1 MVDEQRPNPD
11 VLLSALQQEENRQGH
26 GKLTV
31 FLGMCA
37 GVGKTYA
44 MLNTARQRL
53 REGVRLAVAV
63 VETHGRLE
71 TEALLEGLPRIPLR
85 EISYRGVILRE
96 MDLDETLRQRP
107 ALVLV
112 DELAHTNAPGSR
124 HAKRWQDVLELLD
137 AGLDVYTTLNIQHVE
152 SRVDVVRQIT
162 GITVHE
168 TVPDSVLDQA
178 DDILLV
184 DLPPEQLRE
193 RLAAGRVYLGE
204 QAAATAARHFF
215 REENLTALREIVLRV
230 AAEHVGHDL
239 HDAMTSRQIHAP
251 WKANERLVVAVGPS
265 PFSEY
270 LIRWT
275 RRMAA
280 SLDAP
285 WTAVHVETLRPLGD
299 EGRARLARNLSL
311 VRQLGGEVVTTA
323 GEDVAAALLRTARE
337 QHATK
342 IVVGKPL
349 EGKPLDFFRGGSMV
363 DRIIRHCGGI
373 DVCVV
378 RAEKETAGA
387 GAPRPDTATRE
398 AGWGREV
405 AIGAGTVAA
414 VTLLGWLV
422 RDVVGYWTV
431 SLFYLLAVM
440 MAATW
445 LRRLTILAVAAAS
458 ALLWN
463 FLFIPPLFTL
473 RITRFQDW
481 FMFGMFFVV
490 AVVIGQLTAKL
501 RWRERNERR
510 REQRTR
516 VLYQL
521 VQSLVESTTLE
532 ESLRKAVHEIE
543 TLLGAQA
550 AVFIAGEDGRLAA
563 AAHPAGTW
571 QPGEKEVAVAAWT
584 FLNNRP
590 AGHFTDTLPEAE
602 ALHLPLH
609 TAKAGV
615 GVLAV
620 RLADRQTLAMDERDL
635 LETFADQ
642 VAAMIE
648 RYALLRESDRARLAE
663 ESERLYK
670 TLFDSVSHE
679 LKTPLA
685 VIGAAANSLKTEAD
699 KMPATGPARTMVE
712 EIEGAARRLRR
723 VVDNLLDMTRLES
736 GRLQLYPAWCDI
748 DELVESAC
756 SQMTDLLADHRL
768 RVVVPPDMPPVKL
781 DFVFMEHVLAN
792 LLSNAAQYSPAGT
805 EITVT
810 ALLDG
815 NRMILRVSDEGT
827 GFAPE
832 TAARVFEKF
841 YRGPNARP
849 GGTGLGLS
857 IVRGLMHAL
866 GGEVTAENN
875 PGRGATF
882 TLRIPVETA
891 VLPDEPADPEAAP
904 PPPAP

>member
-1 MVDEQRPNPD
+1 MADEQRPNPD
-11 VLLSALQQEENRQGH
+11 MLLAAVRREENRRGR

-53 REGVRLAVAV
+53 REGVQLAVAV
-63 VETHGRLE
+63 VETHGRQE
-71 TEALLEGLPRIPLR
+71 TEALLEGIPVVPRR
-85 EISYRGVILRE
+85 ELAYRGVTLRE
-96 MDLDETLRQRP
+96 MDLDETLRRRP

-137 AGLDVYTTLNIQHVE
+137 AGLDVHTTLNIQHVE

-162 GITVHE
+162 GVTVQE

-178 DDILLV
+178 DDIILI

-193 RLAAGRVYLGE
+193 RLAAGKVYLGE
-204 QAAATAARHFF
+204 QAATAGHHFF
-215 REENLTALREIVLRV
+215 REENLTALREIALRV

-239 HDAMTSRQIHAP
+239 RDAMVSRQIASP
-251 WKANERLVVAVGPS
+251 WKASERLVVAVGPS

-280 SLDAP
+280 SMDSP
-285 WTAVHVETLRPLGD
+285 WTAVHVETPRPLTD
-299 EGRARLARNLSL
+299 DDRARLARNLSL
-311 VRQLGGEVVTTA
+311 VRQLGGEVVTTT
-323 GEDVAAALLRTARE
+323 GGDVAAALLRAARE
-337 QHATK
+337 QHATQ

-349 EGKPLDFFRGGSMV
+349 GGSLLDFFRGGSMV

-373 DVCVV
+373 DVYVV
-378 RAEKETAGA
+378 RAEKTGTEPPRRAGTRPSEPGWGGEAAAGA
-387 GAPRPDTATRE
+387 GL
-398 AGWGREV
+398 
-405 AIGAGTVAA
+405 VAA
-414 VTLLGWLV
+414 VTLLGWLI
-422 RDVVGYWTV
+422 RDLSGYWTV

-440 MAATW
+440 AAAIR
-445 LRRLTILAVAAAS
+445 LRRLTTFAVAAAS

-463 FLFIPPLFTL
+463 YLFIPPQFTL
-473 RITRFQDW
+473 QIRQFQDL
-481 FMFGMFFVV
+481 FMFVMFFVV

-501 RWRERNERR
+501 RGQEQQERR

-516 VLYQL
+516 VLYRL

-532 ESLRKAVHEIE
+532 ESLRKALHEVE

-550 AVFIAGEDGRLAA
+550 AVFIAGADGRLDAT
-563 AAHPAGTW
+563 AHPAGSWT
-571 QPGEKEVAVAAWT
+571 PDAKEAGVADWV
-584 FLNNRP
+584 FLNHRP

-620 RLADRQTLAMDERDL
+620 RIPGRKTLAVDERDL
-635 LETFADQ
+635 LETVADQ
-642 VAAMIE
+642 LAAMIE

-679 LKTPLA
+679 LKTPLS
-685 VIGAAANSLKTEAD
+685 VIGAATSGLKLEAGKRPD
-699 KMPATGPARTMVE
+699 AGPERVLVD
-712 EIEGAARRLRR
+712 EIEAAARRLRR
-723 VVDNLLDMTRLES
+723 VVDNLLDMTRIES
-736 GRLQLYPAWCDI
+736 GRLRLYPAWCDI

-756 SQMTDLLADHRL
+756 TQMTDLLADHRL
-768 RVVVPPDMPPVKL
+768 RVTVPPDTPPVKL

-805 EITVT
+805 EITV
-810 ALLDG
+810 AARLDG
-815 NRMILRVSDEGT
+815 NRMVLKVSDEGP
-827 GFAPE
+827 GLAPE

-849 GGTGLGLS
+849 GGAGLGLS
-857 IVRGLMHAL
+857 IVRGLMQAL
-866 GGEVTAENN
+866 GGTVTVENN
-875 PGRGATF
+875 PDRGATF
-882 TLRIPVETA
+882 TLNIPVETA
-891 VLPDEPADPEAAP
+891 GLPEE
-904 PPPAP
+904 PPA